1 MREILKRTRLNWDPL
16 GRVEV
21 RLIRHTVG
29 DGVDDDG
36 LMICVYDVATGEQIT
51 IGNPHLFK
59 LWPWPLDDCWELG
72 AEEKALA
79 VSEKWRA
86 RLWENLQVED
96 LE

>member
-29 DGVDDDG
+29 DDVDYDG
-36 LMICVYDVATGEQIT
+36 LMIGVYDVETGEQIT
-51 IGNPHLFK
+51 IGNTHLWK
-59 LWPWPLDDCWELG
+59 LWPLDWCWEVG

-79 VSEKWRA
+79 VWEKWRA

-96 LE
+96 LD